1 MQKFVSKV
9 DGSMKIRHERENLN
23 KAAIKIESYWPVDP
37 VSDEVEKVFHE
48 AHKACILPVQRLFE
62 KCC

>member
-9 DGSMKIRHERENLN
+9 DSSMKIRHERENLH

-37 VSDEVEKVFHE
+37 VSDEVEKVL
-48 AHKACILPVQRLFE
+48 IS
-62 KCC
+62 